1 MVKPYFDNGD
11 IRTFDVDE
19 SQDEY
24 VWHRDKEDREVEVL
38 SGDGWQLQIDGCLPF
53 LLAQG
58 LKFNIPKMTYH
69 RLIKGIN
76 RLEVKITKE
85 LD

>member
-53 LLAQG
+53 LLTQG